1 MDPTDE
7 KIYIVKGMGRTMLIA
22 VTGTPG
28 TGKTTACALL
38 KGVTVVD
45 LRKLAEAHKGDFT
58 FDKKRGSLEIDPAV
72 MRGFIPKSDDVVVLE
87 GNVSHLLKPDIAIVL
102 RCSPKVLRKR
112 LAKRKW
118 SEKKI
123 QENVEAE
130 AVDVI
135 LIEAMESCKKVF
147 EIDTTKMTARKVAG
161 AIASIISGERGKYR
175 PGDIDWSGEVLDW
188 Y

>member
-1 MDPTDE
+1 
-7 KIYIVKGMGRTMLIA
+7 MLIA

-28 TGKTTACALL
+28 TGKTAACALL

-45 LRKLAEAHKGDFT
+45 LRKLAMEHADEFT
-58 FDKKRGSLEIDPAV
+58 VDKKRGSMEVDPRV
-72 MRGFIPKSDDVVVLE
+72 LRKFIPKEKEVVVIE
-87 GNVSHLLKPDIAIVL
+87 GHLSHLMKPDITIVL
-102 RCSPKVLRKR
+102 RCSPKVLRRR
-112 LAKRKW
+112 LAKRHW

-135 LIEAMESCKKVF
+135 LIEALEACKKVF
-147 EIDTTKMTARKVAG
+147 EIDTTEMTARKVAN

-175 PGDIDWSGEVLDW
+175 PGDIDWSGEVFDW